1 MKTISIGIVALAL
14 SVSGCAYHDITPP
27 VDVRMIP
34 NDCVNQ
40 RLIVNYLNQQA
51 QRPRQLLESE
61 RDYEIHR
68 AEIRSRIW
76 NVRYHCNLV

>member
-1 MKTISIGIVALAL
+1 
-14 SVSGCAYHDITPP
+14 
-27 VDVRMIP
+27 MIP

-40 RLIVNYLNQQA
+40 RMIVNYLNQQA